1 MQPMINI
8 LDISQLQ
15 NQENEKDFYVNTLR
29 NHIRQ
34 NKSKITKPHKHNSYL
49 CILFTKGIGTHEIDF
64 STYVVKPDN
73 LFVISPG
80 KTHHWEL
87 SDDVDGFIFTHTK
100 DAYDLHY
107 SHNMISNFPFFQS
120 VQNSPL
126 IELEESQSLEIVQ
139 LFQSLLSEY
148 QEQGI
153 LKHQVLISYSDILYA
168 KLSRIYLGDEKEQV
182 INHGLYSQKFNELE
196 KLIEEHFL
204 FEKSP
209 SRYASMMNITPK
221 HLNRITQSV
230 IGKTTSEVILDRIL
244 LEAKRSMLHTGK
256 SFSEIAIGLGYE
268 DYAYFSRLFKQK
280 TGLTP
285 SAFLKT
291 YQ

>member
-1 MQPMINI
+1 MINVLNI
-8 LDISQLQ
+8 DQLQ
-15 NQENEKDFYVNTLR
+15 EEENEKDFYVSNLR
-29 NHIRQ
+29 EHIRQ
-34 NKSKITKPHKHNSYL
+34 HKSKITKPHKHSSYL
-49 CILFTKGIGTHEIDF
+49 CILFTKGIGKHEIDF
-64 STYVVKPDN
+64 STYAVKPGN

-107 SHNMISNFPFFQS
+107 SHTMIANFPFFQS

-126 IELEESQSLEIVQ
+126 IELDESHFSEIVSI
-139 LFQSLLSEY
+139 FESMLSEY
-148 QEQGI
+148 SSQEM
-153 LKHQVLISYSDILYA
+153 LKHQVLVSYSDIMYA
-168 KLSRIYLGDEKEQV
+168 KLSRIYLKGGTEQV
-182 INHGLYSQKFNELE
+182 INHSLYAQKFNELE
-196 KLIEEHFL
+196 KLIEEHFVL
-204 FEKSP
+204 EKSP
-209 SRYASMMNITPK
+209 SKYASMMNITPK

-244 LEAKRSMLHTGK
+244 LEAKRIMLHTSK

-285 SAFLKT
+285 SQFLKT

>member
-1 MQPMINI
+1 MINVLNI
-8 LDISQLQ
+8 NQLQ
-15 NQENEKDFYVNTLR
+15 KEENEKDFYVNNLR
-29 NHIRQ
+29 DHILQ

-49 CILFTKGIGTHEIDF
+49 CLLFTKGTGTHEIDF
-64 STYVVKPDN
+64 NTYPVKHGN

-107 SHNMISNFPFFQS
+107 SHNMIANFPFFQS

-126 IELEESQSLEIVQ
+126 IELADNQVGEIVS
-139 LFQSLLSEY
+139 LFESMLSEY
-148 QEQGI
+148 QNQAM
-153 LKHQVLISYSDILYA
+153 LKHQVLVSYSDIIYA
-168 KLSRIYLGDEKEQV
+168 KLSRIYLKDEKEQIV
-182 INHGLYSQKFNELE
+182 NHGLYAQKFNELE
-196 KLIEEHFL
+196 KLIEEHFIT
-204 FEKSP
+204 EKSP
-209 SRYASMMNITPK
+209 SKYASMLNITPK

-230 IGKTTSEVILDRIL
+230 MKKTTSEVILDRII
-244 LEAKRSMLHTGK
+244 LEAKRIMLHTSK

-280 TGLTP
+280 TGFTP
-285 SAFLKT
+285 SEFIKS

>member
-1 MQPMINI
+1 MINVLNI
-8 LDISQLQ
+8 DQLQ
-15 NQENEKDFYVNTLR
+15 KEENEKDFYVSNLR
-29 NHIRQ
+29 EHIRQ
-34 NKSKITKPHKHNSYL
+34 HKSKITKPHKHSSYL
-49 CILFTKGIGTHEIDF
+49 CILFTKGIGKHEIDF
-64 STYVVKPDN
+64 STYAVKLGN

-107 SHNMISNFPFFQS
+107 SHTMISNFPFFQS

-126 IELEESQSLEIVQ
+126 IELEESHFSEIVSI
-139 LFQSLLSEY
+139 FESMLSEY
-148 QEQGI
+148 SSQEM
-153 LKHQVLISYSDILYA
+153 LKHQVLVSYSDIMYA
-168 KLSRIYLGDEKEQV
+168 KLSRIYLKGETEQV
-182 INHGLYSQKFNELE
+182 INHSLYSQKFNELE
-196 KLIEEHFL
+196 KLIEEHFAL
-204 FEKSP
+204 EKSP
-209 SRYASMMNITPK
+209 SKYASMMNITPK
-221 HLNRITQSV
+221 HLNRITQSI

-244 LEAKRSMLHTGK
+244 LEAKRIMLHTSK

-285 SAFLKT
+285 SQFLKT

>member
-1 MQPMINI
+1 MINI

-15 NQENEKDFYVNTLR
+15 NQESEKDFYVSNLR
-29 NHIRQ
+29 EHIRQ

-64 STYVVKPDN
+64 NTYLIKSGN

-87 SDDVDGFIFTHTK
+87 SDDIDGFIFTHTK
-100 DAYDLHY
+100 NFYDLYY
-107 SHNMISNFPFFQS
+107 SHNSISNFPFFQS

-126 IELEESQSLEIVQ
+126 IELEENQVNEIVS
-139 LFQSLLSEY
+139 LFDLMLYEY
-148 QEQGI
+148 QNKDL
-153 LKHQVLISYSDILYA
+153 LKHQVLVSYSDIMYV
-168 KLSRIYLGDEKEQV
+168 KLSRIYLKDETEQIV
-182 INHGLYSQKFNELE
+182 NHSLYSQKFNELE
-196 KLIEEHFL
+196 KLIEEHFIH
-204 FEKSP
+204 EKSP
-209 SRYASMMNITPK
+209 SKYASMMNITPK
-221 HLNRITQSV
+221 HLNRITQS
-230 IGKTTSEVILDRIL
+230 IAGKTTSEVILDRIL
-244 LEAKRSMLHTGK
+244 LEAKRVMLHTSK

-268 DYAYFSRLFKQK
+268 DYAYFSRFFKQK

-285 SAFLKT
+285 SQFLKT

>member
-1 MQPMINI
+1 MINVLNI
-8 LDISQLQ
+8 DQLQ
-15 NQENEKDFYVNTLR
+15 EEENEKDFYVSNLR
-29 NHIRQ
+29 EHIRQ
-34 NKSKITKPHKHNSYL
+34 HKSKITKPHKHSSYL
-49 CILFTKGIGTHEIDF
+49 CILFTKGIGSHEIDF
-64 STYVVKPDN
+64 STYAVKPGN

-107 SHNMISNFPFFQS
+107 SHTMISNFPFFQS

-126 IELEESQSLEIVQ
+126 IELEESHFSEIVSI
-139 LFQSLLSEY
+139 FESMLSEY
-148 QEQGI
+148 SSQEM
-153 LKHQVLISYSDILYA
+153 LKHQVLVSYSDIMYA
-168 KLSRIYLGDEKEQV
+168 KLSRIYLKGETEQV
-182 INHGLYSQKFNELE
+182 INHSLYSQKFNELE
-196 KLIEEHFL
+196 KLIEEHFVL
-204 FEKSP
+204 EKSP
-209 SRYASMMNITPK
+209 SKYASMMNITPK

-244 LEAKRSMLHTGK
+244 LEAKRIMLHTSK

-285 SAFLKT
+285 SQFLKT

>member
-1 MQPMINI
+1 MINVLNI
-8 LDISQLQ
+8 DQLQ
-15 NQENEKDFYVNTLR
+15 KEENEKDFYVSNLR
-29 NHIRQ
+29 EHIRQ
-34 NKSKITKPHKHNSYL
+34 HKSKITKPHKHSSYL

-64 STYVVKPDN
+64 STYAVKPGN

-107 SHNMISNFPFFQS
+107 SHTMISNFPFFQS

-126 IELEESQSLEIVQ
+126 IELEESHFSEIVSI
-139 LFQSLLSEY
+139 FESMLSEY
-148 QEQGI
+148 SSQEM
-153 LKHQVLISYSDILYA
+153 LKHQVLVSYSDIMYA
-168 KLSRIYLGDEKEQV
+168 KLSRIYLKGETEQV
-182 INHGLYSQKFNELE
+182 INHSLYSQKFNELE
-196 KLIEEHFL
+196 KLIEEHFVL
-204 FEKSP
+204 EKSP
-209 SRYASMMNITPK
+209 SKYASMMNITPK
-221 HLNRITQSV
+221 HLNRITQSI
-230 IGKTTSEVILDRIL
+230 IGKTTSEVILDRVL
-244 LEAKRSMLHTGK
+244 LEAKRIMLHTSK

-285 SAFLKT
+285 SQFLKT

>member
-1 MQPMINI
+1 MINI

-15 NQENEKDFYVNTLR
+15 NQETESNFYVNNLR
-29 NHIRQ
+29 EHIRH

-64 STYVVKPDN
+64 NTYEVKPGN

-100 DAYDLHY
+100 DAYDLYY
-107 SHNMISNFPFFQS
+107 SHNRIVNFPFFQS

-126 IELEESQSLEIVQ
+126 IELEANQVTEIVS
-139 LFQSLLSEY
+139 LFESMLSEY
-148 QEQGI
+148 QKKNI
-153 LKHQVLISYSDILYA
+153 LKHQVLVSYSDILYA
-168 KLSRIYLGDEKEQV
+168 KLSRIYLKDETEHIV
-182 INHGLYSQKFNELE
+182 NHSLYSQKFNELE
-196 KLIEEHFL
+196 KLIERHFL
-204 FEKSP
+204 TEKSP
-209 SRYASMMNITPK
+209 SNYASMMSITPK

-244 LEAKRSMLHTGK
+244 LEAKRIMLHTSK
-256 SFSEIAIGLGYE
+256 SFSEIAIGLGYD

-285 SAFLKT
+285 SQFLKT

>member
-1 MQPMINI
+1 MINVLNI
-8 LDISQLQ
+8 DQLQ
-15 NQENEKDFYVNTLR
+15 NEENEKDFYVNNLR
-29 NHIRQ
+29 EHILQ

-64 STYVVKPDN
+64 NTYSVKPGN

-100 DAYDLHY
+100 EAYDLHY
-107 SHNMISNFPFFQS
+107 SHNMIANFPFFQS

-126 IELEESQSLEIVQ
+126 IELADNQIGEIVS
-139 LFQSLLSEY
+139 LFESMLSEY
-148 QEQGI
+148 QKQEI
-153 LKHQVLISYSDILYA
+153 LKHQVLVSYSDIMYA
-168 KLSRIYLGDEKEQV
+168 QLSRIYLKDEKEQIV
-182 INHGLYSQKFNELE
+182 NHGLYAQKFNELE
-196 KLIEEHFL
+196 KLIEEHFIT
-204 FEKSP
+204 EKSP
-209 SRYASMMNITPK
+209 SQYASMLNITPK

-230 IGKTTSEVILDRIL
+230 MEKTTSEVILDRII
-244 LEAKRSMLHTGK
+244 LEAKRVMLHTSK
-256 SFSEIAIGLGYE
+256 SFAEIAIGLGYD

-280 TGLTP
+280 TGITP
-285 SAFLKT
+285 SQFIKY

>member
-1 MQPMINI
+1 MINI

-15 NQENEKDFYVNTLR
+15 NQENEKDFYVNNLR
-29 NHIRQ
+29 EHILQ

-64 STYVVKPDN
+64 NTYEVKPGN
-73 LFVISPG
+73 IFVISPG

-100 DAYDLHY
+100 DFYDLHY
-107 SHNMISNFPFFQS
+107 SHNSISNFPFFQS

-126 IELEESQSLEIVQ
+126 IELEENPVTEIVA
-139 LFQSLLSEY
+139 LFESMLSEY
-148 QEQGI
+148 QNKNI
-153 LKHQVLISYSDILYA
+153 LKHQVLVSYSDIIYA
-168 KLSRIYLGDEKEQV
+168 KLSRIYLNDETEQIV
-182 INHGLYSQKFNELE
+182 NHSLYAQKFNELE
-196 KLIEEHFL
+196 NLIEEHFSV
-204 FEKSP
+204 EKSP
-209 SRYASMMNITPK
+209 SKYASMMNITPK

-230 IGKTTSEVILDRIL
+230 IGKTTSEVILDRII
-244 LEAKRSMLHTGK
+244 LEAKRIMLHTGK

-285 SAFLKT
+285 SQFLKS

>member
-1 MQPMINI
+1 MINI

-15 NQENEKDFYVNTLR
+15 NQESESNFYVNNVR
-29 NHIRQ
+29 EHIRQ

-64 STYVVKPDN
+64 NTYEVKPGN

-100 DAYDLHY
+100 DAYDLYY
-107 SHNMISNFPFFQS
+107 SHNRIANFPFFQS

-126 IELEESQSLEIVQ
+126 IELEHNQTTEIVS
-139 LFQSLLSEY
+139 LFESMLSEY
-148 QEQGI
+148 QNQKM
-153 LKHQVLISYSDILYA
+153 LKYQVLVSFSDIMYA
-168 KLSRIYLGDEKEQV
+168 KLSRIYLKDETQHIV
-182 INHGLYSQKFNELE
+182 NQSVYSQKFNELE
-196 KLIEEHFL
+196 KLIEKHFL
-204 FEKSP
+204 TEKSP
-209 SRYASMMNITPK
+209 SKYASMMNISPK

-244 LEAKRSMLHTGK
+244 LEAKRSMLHTSK

-285 SAFLKT
+285 SQFLKT

>member
-1 MQPMINI
+1 MINVLNI
-8 LDISQLQ
+8 DQLQ
-15 NQENEKDFYVNTLR
+15 EEENEKDFYVSNLR
-29 NHIRQ
+29 EHIRQ
-34 NKSKITKPHKHNSYL
+34 HKSKITKPHKHSSYL
-49 CILFTKGIGTHEIDF
+49 CILFTKGIGSHEIDF
-64 STYVVKPDN
+64 STYAVKPGN

-107 SHNMISNFPFFQS
+107 SHTMISNFPFFQS

-126 IELEESQSLEIVQ
+126 IELEESHFSEIV
-139 LFQSLLSEY
+139 LIFESMLSEY
-148 QEQGI
+148 SSQEM
-153 LKHQVLISYSDILYA
+153 LKHQVLVSYSDIMYA
-168 KLSRIYLGDEKEQV
+168 KLSRIYLKGETEQV
-182 INHGLYSQKFNELE
+182 INHSLYSQKFNELE
-196 KLIEEHFL
+196 KLIEEHFVL
-204 FEKSP
+204 EKSP
-209 SRYASMMNITPK
+209 SKYASMMNITPK

-244 LEAKRSMLHTGK
+244 LEAKRIMLHTSK

-285 SAFLKT
+285 SQFLKT

>member
-1 MQPMINI
+1 MINV
-8 LDISQLQ
+8 LNISQLQ
-15 NQENEKDFYVNTLR
+15 NEENEKDFYVNNLR
-29 NHIRQ
+29 EHILQ

-64 STYVVKPDN
+64 NTFEVKPGN

-100 DAYDLHY
+100 EAYDLHY
-107 SHNMISNFPFFQS
+107 SHTMIANFPFFQS

-126 IELEESQSLEIVQ
+126 IELTDDQVEEIISL
-139 LFQSLLSEY
+139 FKSMLSEY
-148 QEQGI
+148 QNQEM
-153 LKHQVLISYSDILYA
+153 LKHQVLVSYSDIVYA
-168 KLSRIYLGDEKEQV
+168 KLSRIYLKDETEQIV
-182 INHGLYSQKFNELE
+182 NHSLYAQKFSELE
-196 KLIEEHFL
+196 KLIEEHFIM
-204 FEKSP
+204 EKSP
-209 SRYASMMNITPK
+209 SKYASMLNITPK

-230 IGKTTSEVILDRIL
+230 MEKTTSEVILDRII
-244 LEAKRSMLHTGK
+244 LEAKRVMLHTSK
-256 SFSEIAIGLGYE
+256 SFSEIAIGLGYD

-280 TGLTP
+280 TGFTP
-285 SAFLKT
+285 SQFIKS